1 MKREQKRDGM
11 SDLHTSDCIE
21 PGGSSRQID
30 TEGELTPG
38 QITAFLRFRETRE
51 ESEHISLTDEFRLT
65 NEVCDYFAQPG
76 LISDWV
82 RLDDPAVKLKWVH
95 RFGLEGMMCVVE
107 VLVAQGELTAEYEA
121 GEDGQPQRTGRFKF
135 TPSRSSAA
143 ELLVGEDFTI
153 PK

>member
-82 RLDDPAVKLKWVH
+82 RLDDPAVKLK
-95 RFGLEGMMCVVE
+95 
-107 VLVAQGELTAEYEA
+107 
-121 GEDGQPQRTGRFKF
+121 
-135 TPSRSSAA
+135 
-143 ELLVGEDFTI
+143 
-153 PK
+153 